1 MIIQQDWA
9 IVYFDY
15 IVEFDHRRLISTMIL
30 LLVLIR
36 QLYIELGPKNHLSSQ
51 FIYDRSTIAAR

>member
-1 MIIQQDWA
+1 MIIQQGWA
-9 IVYFDY
+9 IVYLDH
-15 IVEFDHRRLISTMIL
+15 IVEFDHRLISTMIL

-51 FIYDRSTIAAR
+51 FIYDRLTIAVW